1 MKYCL
6 LGWMLFL
13 IYAPIKAGTT
23 TVFPDS
29 LKQKIANL
37 SDRDRVAALATYSYD
52 IYQKNTGLANA
63 VLDSALKIAQK
74 GKHILGEAKVLK
86 VQGIIS
92 YYGGKY
98 EISREQML
106 NSLSLFEKAGDAN
119 GKGEVCNELGN
130 MLRKHGDIRQGEIYL
145 RKAME
150 IYQSNKNIDGLANTN
165 NNLGILFETTGNLDS
180 AMIHYQRALE
190 LYASISNSN
199 GMSYSLDYIG
209 LIHAYRNEFIE
220 SETYLLKALAIREKL
235 GAQFA
240 ISTSLVNL
248 GEVNLAM
255 NRYDKAKDYFRK
267 SLHLADSLSFPDL
280 QSYNYKM
287 LAEVTSRKGDYRS
300 AFDFYKK
307 HTQLNDS
314 LFNLNRNKQLAEM
327 QAKYET
333 AEKEKQ
339 NAELLRDNQ
348 VKELNLTQKNNQLLM
363 LSAVLVLGALGGLL
377 FMNRQKLRRQ
387 QQLHDEIQHQQALR
401 LRAIIDSQE
410 AERKRIAAELHD
422 GLGQSLAAVRMR
434 LSTEPASKETV
445 EMLDRSCVELRE
457 ISHNMM
463 PSNLLRAGLVTAL
476 KELAERISRT
486 GKMQVNVDA
495 EEDLPKQ
502 GASIEIQLFRI
513 VQELLTNIVKY
524 AEATSTTIQLMSDGK
539 RYTIMVEDNGKG
551 FDKSQLQKSAGNGWY
566 NIQSRLSMLN
576 GQAEIDTAPGRG
588 TVITVDIP
596 VKSN

>member
-1 MKYCL
+1 MKYFL
-6 LGWMLFL
+6 LCWIL
-13 IYAPIKAGTT
+13 ILSSSPLKAGASS
-23 TVFPDS
+23 VFPDS
-29 LKQKIANL
+29 LQQKLTNL
-37 SDRDRVAALATYSYD
+37 SDNERVDAIATYGYD
-52 IYQKNTGLANA
+52 IYQKNTGLANM
-63 VLDSALKIAQK
+63 VLDSALKIAK
-74 GKHILGEAKVLK
+74 KVNYTLGEAKVLK

-98 EISREQML
+98 ELSREQML
-106 NSLSLFEKAGDAN
+106 SSLSLFEKAGDAN
-119 GKGEVCNELGN
+119 GKGEACNELGN
-130 MLRKHGDIRQGEIYL
+130 MLRKHGDIRQGETYL
-145 RKAME
+145 RKALA
-150 IYQSNKNIDGLANTN
+150 IYQGNKNIDGLANSN
-165 NNLGILFETTGNLDS
+165 NNLGILFETMGNLDS
-180 AMIHYQRALE
+180 AMTHYQRALE
-190 LYASISNSN
+190 LYASISNTN

-209 LIHAYRNEFIE
+209 LVHAYRNEFSE
-220 SETYLLKALAIREKL
+220 SETYLLKALEIREKS

-255 NRYDKAKDYFRK
+255 NRNDKAKEYFLK
-267 SLHLADSLSFPDL
+267 SLHLADSLNFPDL

-307 HTQLNDS
+307 HTLLNDS

-363 LSAVLVLGALGGLL
+363 LSAALVFGALGGLL

-387 QQLHDEIQHQQALR
+387 QQLHDEIQRQQALR

-410 AERKRIAAELHD
+410 TERKRIAAELHD

-445 EMLDRSCVELRE
+445 EMLDKSCVELRE

-463 PSNLLRAGLVTAL
+463 PSNLLRSGLVVAL
-476 KELAERISRT
+476 KELADRVSGP
-486 GKMQVNVDA
+486 GKIKVTVDA
-495 EEDLPKQ
+495 EENLPQ
-502 GASIEIQLFRI
+502 PGSSIEIHLFRI

-524 AEATSTTIQLMSDGK
+524 AEATSTTIQLMSENY

-551 FDKSQLQKSAGNGWY
+551 FDKAALEKTSGNGWY

-576 GQAEIDTAPGRG
+576 GQVEIDTAPGRG
-588 TVITVDIP
+588 TVITIDIP
-596 VKSN
+596 VN